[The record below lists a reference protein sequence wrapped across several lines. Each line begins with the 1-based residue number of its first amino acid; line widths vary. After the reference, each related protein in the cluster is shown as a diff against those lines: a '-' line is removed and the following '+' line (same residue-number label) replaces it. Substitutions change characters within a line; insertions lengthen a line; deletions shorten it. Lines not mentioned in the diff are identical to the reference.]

1 MYRECHAHLILDGAS
16 YKDAVALHRGGP
28 DEADLRKKLAAY
40 RDAGVTFIRDG
51 GDKAGVSLAAKRLAP
66 EYGIRYLS
74 PAFAI
79 YRKGLYGS
87 ILGKS
92 FETMSDI
99 GDRVREAASSG
110 ADFIKV
116 MASGILDFSVYGKV
130 EPGPL
135 EEEYLKYIISCA
147 RAEGMAVMVHVN
159 GDDNIKRAVDAGASS
174 IEHGFYMEPET
185 LSYFIGDDAP
195 VWVPTLSACEDLK
208 KDPAFDTPV
217 LSEIASSHRSLIS
230 RAAELGINLAAGSD
244 CGAYSVVHPEGIKE
258 EYERLSCIGG
268 EGTAAL
274 IERGGALIE
283 KRFVRGG
290 YSE

>member
-1 MYRECHAHLILDGAS
+1 MYRECHAHIILDGAS
-16 YKDAVALHRGGP
+16 YKDAVALHREGP
-28 DEADLRKKLAAY
+28 DENDIRKKLSSY

-51 GDKAGVSLAAKRLAP
+51 GDKAGVSLAAKRIAP

-74 PAFAI
+74 PAFAV

-99 GDRVREAASSG
+99 EDRVREASRAG

-135 EEEYLKYIISCA
+135 EEKYLRYIVSCA
-147 RAEGMAVMVHVN
+147 GAEGMSVMVHVN
-159 GDDNIKRAVDAGASS
+159 GDDNIRRAVDSGAAS
-174 IEHGFYMEPET
+174 IEHGFYMRSET
-185 LSYFIGDDAP
+185 LSCFQGEDAP

-208 KDPAFDTPV
+208 KDPSFDTPV
-217 LSEIASSHRSLIS
+217 LGQIAWSHRELIS
-230 RAAELGINLAAGSD
+230 GAFRRGINIAAGSD
-244 CGAYSVVHPEGIKE
+244 CGAYSVVHPLGIRE
-258 EYERLSCIGG
+258 EYERLVSAGG
-268 EGTAAL
+268 EGAEEL
-274 IERGGALIE
+274 IERGSSLIG
-283 KRFVRGG
+283 KRFERGG
-290 YSE
+290 SK